1 MVEELFLLQDVENGN
16 GVKISFPLAVHFN
29 IATFDLCSF
38 ENTIY

>member
-1 MVEELFLLQDVENGN
+1 MVEELFLLKDMENGN
-16 GVKISFPLAVHFN
+16 GVKTLFPLAVRFT